1 MTPSTLANLYL
12 VMESSDHPGIEY
24 CLLGEMANVSMTHYH
39 KNKLTRVNADIL
51 MHERAIPLTTK
62 SYEVHSPADR
72 KTCAIDLNKV
82 DISKELNM
90 LSAAVV
96 NKSRQPKI
104 ERVIFNDPA
113 TIVFWSDGDKT
124 VVKAVNEAY
133 DPEKG
138 LAMAITKKL
147 LGHNKGNYY
156 NELKKWLPSNEK
168 EVADNDEPD

>member
-12 VMESSDHPGIEY
+12 IMESSDHPGIKY
-24 CLLGEMANVSMTHYH
+24 CLLGEMVNVSMTHYH
-39 KNKLTRVNADIL
+39 KNKPTRVNADIL
-51 MHERAIPLTTK
+51 MHERAIPLTT
-62 SYEVHSPADR
+62 

-138 LAMAITKKL
+138 LAIAITKKL

-168 EVADNDEPD
+168 EVADNDDAD